1 MSLSA
6 PYCLESDKNLPESV
20 APLSCAQAIGADCA
34 RPTCAL
40 QR

>member
-6 PYCLESDKNLPESV
+6 PYCLGGDKNLAESV
-20 APLSCAQAIGADCA
+20 APLACAQAAGADRA